1 MRSVTFDGNSFN
13 FVVRL
18 FVVSGLNSVLV
29 MARVLL
35 FQLARLVL
43 PLFNIKKESLASF
56 TIYLMRS

>member
-1 MRSVTFDGNSFN
+1 M
-13 FVVRL
+13 
-18 FVVSGLNSVLV
+18 VSGLNSVLV